1 MATSNISALIDQ
13 YGDLQAEFAKL
24 EKAEKALKAALADVP
39 AGNYESERY
48 RLSLIDRT
56 DSKPDDELKAEIAKV
71 TKAAVEAYRATLS
84 PQYLCAHTVKAP
96 VRTHRIGL
104 PSGKDLAQ

>member
-1 MATSNISALIDQ
+1 MTTSNISALIDR
-13 YGDLQAEFAKL
+13 YADIKGRMASLEAE
-24 EKAEKALKAALADVP
+24 ETALKAALAEVP
-39 AGNYESERY
+39 AGNYENERY

-84 PQYLCAHTVKAP
+84 SQYLCAHTLKTP
-96 VRTHRIGL
+96 VRTHRLGT
-104 PSGKDLAQ
+104 PTGKDLAL